1 MHVSFN
7 YALTETLAPTK
18 YFCSSSLDF
27 MLDLKV
33 IRSLLLPA
41 AALLALTACDKK
53 YGRSD
58 FTAYFGGEV
67 VNPVNRYVL
76 FCKDGEVLDTIPL
89 RSDNTFF
96 KTFESLTPGLYSF
109 RHDPEYQYVYFDKN
123 DSLMVHINSRDFD
136 NSIVFCGRG
145 DQKNNF
151 LMDIYLRN
159 EADKNRFF
167 QVFDYNWKRFDQSID
182 SSYAADKAFY
192 EKKKAEIGWND
203 QFDKF
208 AKAAM
213 DFHYYSKKEVYP
225 VVHRVRTGHDLTDT
239 LPDAFYGFRKEIDF
253 NDAQLLSYAPY
264 VNYLSHMLNN
274 RAAINYHNHFSEA
287 DLALKTNINKLEI
300 ADTLIKNEKVRNIIL
315 NNIAFAY
322 LLEDQNIENN
332 QKFLEMF
339 HKYSTDNSK
348 KNEINKIGEAIKKLK
363 PGNRLPHVELVAT
376 NGKTYSSD
384 DFPLKKTVI
393 FCWTEKL
400 DSHFKA
406 SHKKVLAFQKQYPG
420 YQFIA
425 VNFDDDQ
432 KKWTGNLAQY
442 NFPGIIE
449 LRCKN
454 FEDIKDKWAITK
466 IHRTIILNSDGTIKN
481 AFANLFDVNF
491 EKEFQEGYS
500 GVLTS
505 R

>member
-1 MHVSFN
+1 
-7 YALTETLAPTK
+7 
-18 YFCSSSLDF
+18 

-33 IRSLLLPA
+33 IRSLVLPVACLLV
-41 AALLALTACDKK
+41 LSACDKK
-53 YGRSD
+53 YGRKD

-67 VNPVNRYVL
+67 ANPVNRYVL
-76 FCKDGEVLDTIPL
+76 FCKDGAVLDTIPL
-89 RSDNTFF
+89 NSDNTFF
-96 KTFESLTPGLYSF
+96 KTFDSLAPGLYSF

-136 NSIVFCGRG
+136 ESIVFCGRG

-159 EADKNRFF
+159 EADKNQFY
-167 QVFDYNWKRFDQSID
+167 QVFDYDWQKFSRSID
-182 SSYAADKAFY
+182 SSYAAEQKLY
-192 EKKKAEIGWND
+192 EKKKAEIAWSED
-203 QFDKF
+203 FDKF

-225 VVHRVRTGHDLTDT
+225 VVHRIRTGNDLTDT
-239 LPDAFYGFRKEIDF
+239 LPKDFYNFRKNINF
-253 NDAQLLSYAPY
+253 NEAQLSGYAPY

-274 RAAINYHNHFSEA
+274 MAAINYHNHFTEA
-287 DLALKTNINKLEI
+287 DLALKTNVNKLQI
-300 ADTLIKNEKVRNIIL
+300 ADTLIKDDKVKNIIL

-322 LLEDQNIENN
+322 LLEDQNMENN
-332 QKFLEMF
+332 QTFLDMF
-339 HKYSTDNSK
+339 HKYSSDNSK
-348 KNEINKIGEAIKKLK
+348 KNEINKIGNAIKKLK
-363 PGNRLPHVELVAT
+363 PGNRLPDVDLIAT
-376 NGKTYSSD
+376 NGKVYSSR

-406 SHKKVLAFQKQYPG
+406 SHKKVLAFQKKYPA

-425 VNFDDDQ
+425 VNFDDNQ
-432 KKWTGNLAQY
+432 QKWTGNLANYQ
-442 NFPGIIE
+442 FPGIIE

-454 FEDIKDKWAITK
+454 FQDIKDKWAITK
-466 IHRTIILNSDGTIKN
+466 IHRTIVLNSDGTIKN

-491 EKEFQEGYS
+491 ENELQGNYS
-500 GVLTS
+500 DVLTS